1 VLSRK
6 IEGESM
12 KKYLLALTLLGATLF
27 AENTQMVDLKKN
39 MQEMEVALAA
49 IQKGF
54 LYNNGALVK
63 EGVKNLQ
70 ERVKHIEPPSKKDE
84 ELLGRGNTYS
94 YKYAKKES
102 AKISVLSEE
111 IWTHFERGEK
121 YTAMNRY
128 KETLKQCLAC
138 HKKIRRW

>member
-1 VLSRK
+1 
-6 IEGESM
+6 M
-12 KKYLLALTLLGATLF
+12 KKYLLAAVLLCTALF
-27 AENTQMVDLKKN
+27 AEDAQKIDLKKN

-54 LYNNGALVK
+54 LYNNGTLVK
-63 EGVKNLQ
+63 QGVKNLQ
-70 ERVKHIEPPSKKDE
+70 MRVKHIEPPSKKDE
-84 ELLGRGNTYS
+84 ELLGKGNTYS
-94 YKYAKKES
+94 YKYAKKQS

-111 IWTHFERGEK
+111 ILTHFDMDEK

>member
-1 VLSRK
+1 
-6 IEGESM
+6 M
-12 KKYLLALTLLGATLF
+12 KKYLWMAPLFATLLLAQS
-27 AENTQMVDLKKN
+27 AESVDLKKN
-39 MQEMEVALAA
+39 MQEMEVALSS

-54 LYNNGALVK
+54 LYNDGLLVK

-70 ERVKHIEPPSKKDE
+70 ERVKHIDPPVRDDEKLFKKSD
-84 ELLGRGNTYS
+84 TYS
-94 YKYAKKES
+94 YKYARKQSE
-102 AKISVLSEE
+102 KIALLSED
-111 IWTHFERGEK
+111 ILTHFEKGEK